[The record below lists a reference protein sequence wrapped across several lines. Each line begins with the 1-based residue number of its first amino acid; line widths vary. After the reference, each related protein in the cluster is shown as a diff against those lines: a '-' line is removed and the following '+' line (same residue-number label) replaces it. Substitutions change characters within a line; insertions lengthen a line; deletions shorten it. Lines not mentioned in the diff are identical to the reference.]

1 MDHDDALREVERVQ
15 ARERQAQEQLA
26 LAEQRLLAAEQVAAQ
41 LHVALVSAQG
51 EASVLRVTVA
61 DLERR
66 NLELSANAA
75 HFREVNAGL
84 MSSLSWRITRPLRV
98 AKQRL
103 RP

>member
-1 MDHDDALREVERVQ
+1 MQ
-15 ARERQAQEQLA
+15 ARERQAQEQLR
-26 LAEQRLLAAEQVAAQ
+26 LAEQRLLAAERASAE
-41 LHVALVSAQG
+41 LHIALVSAQG
-51 EASVLRVTVA
+51 EAEDLRVTVA
-61 DLERR
+61 DLERSNR
-66 NLELSANAA
+66 ELSANAE